1 MVTRVTKLLVGVAVL
16 LVVLLAAALFI
27 DEPLRAY
34 VEQKM
39 NRSLKGYRVHIG
51 ALDFHPIGASLDLHE
66 SDSCVRMSRILR
78 WPRLHAGRRAFIGGR
93 SCPDVW

>member
-1 MVTRVTKLLVGVAVL
+1 MVTRVVTKLLVGVAAL
-16 LVVLLAAALFI
+16 LVVLLAAALLI

-51 ALDFHPIGASLDLHE
+51 ALDFHPDRSFTGSARH
-66 SDSCVRMSRILR
+66 
-78 WPRLHAGRRAFIGGR
+78 PTRAYG
-93 SCPDVW
+93 